1 MLRTISFDCTSR
13 ELCRRK
19 VLRSTEKNAPS
30 SSSSC
35 VGGEVMERM
44 SSIACW

>member
-19 VLRSTEKNAPS
+19 VLRSTGKNAP